1 MDRSNPGLQRDL
13 TVLLVDDD
21 SSMLILLETLLR
33 RRTKLQSR
41 SVGDGETAW
50 QELEKGGVD
59 IVIADIGLPGMDGC
73 ELVRRMKA
81 HADLRFVPVVLI
93 TGQMAEDAIDAV
105 FAAGADDFLT
115 KPIHARELHARLI
128 AASRLRRLYLELRGK
143 NRELVQSL
151 EQLEETQQ
159 HMVHLQKME
168 AIGALAAGIAHEINT
183 PTQYVGDNLRFLK
196 DAFYDLAEVD
206 KAVEGLTAAARGEGN
221 MAQALEGLAAAR
233 EEADIEFLAEEIPQA
248 LEQALEG
255 VDRVASIVQAMRD
268 FSYHGTAEKR
278 ACDLQTII
286 ASTSTLARN
295 EYKYVADL
303 EIDIAPDLP
312 PLICDES
319 AIKQALLNLI
329 VNAAH
334 AIEERMQSE
343 GGNSRG
349 QIRIA
354 ASSDGTDT
362 FLSVADTGVGIP
374 PEVKRRIFE
383 PFFTT
388 KKAGKGTGQGLAI
401 LHNVIVGSHRG
412 SIEVES
418 KRGEGTVF
426 TLRLPGGDAP
436 VADPGST
443 GMLPVQGV

>member
-1 MDRSNPGLQRDL
+1 MDRSDPSLQREL

-33 RRTKLQSR
+33 RRSKLQSR
-41 SVGDGETAW
+41 SVGDAESAW
-50 QELEKGGVD
+50 QELERKGID
-59 IVIADIGLPGMDGC
+59 IVIADIGLPGIDGC

-81 HADLRFVPVVLI
+81 HPDYRLIPVVLI

-115 KPIHARELHARLI
+115 KPIHGRELHARLI
-128 AASRLRRLYLELRGK
+128 AASRLRRLHLELRGK

-196 DAFYDLAEVD
+196 DAFADLAEVD
-206 KAVEGLTAAARGEGN
+206 AAVEGLAAAAGG
-221 MAQALEGLAAAR
+221 AGDVAPALAGLTAAR
-233 EEADIEFLAEEIPQA
+233 EEADTEFLAEEIPQA

-278 ACDLQTII
+278 ACDLEAII
-286 ASTSTLARN
+286 TSTSTLARN

-303 EIDIAPDLP
+303 EVDIAPDLP
-312 PLICDES
+312 PLVCDES

-334 AIEERMQSE
+334 AIEERQKGE
-343 GGNSRG
+343 GDDGRG

-354 ASSDGTDT
+354 ASNDGTDI
-362 FLSVADTGVGIP
+362 FLSVADTGVGIS

-388 KKAGKGTGQGLAI
+388 KEAGKGTGQGLAI

-418 KRGEGTVF
+418 RRGEGTVF
-426 TLRLPGGDAP
+426 TLRIPGGDAP
-436 VADPGST
+436 VTDPGST